1 MLIALGALACSSESP
16 CQPIGKAPVI
26 VTVTDAANGAQI
38 CDALVTIKSS
48 ESSQRF
54 ASCPYSGGIG
64 PAPYTVTVEKAGY
77 ATSTVNDIQVP
88 RSDNGCPAQTHVAV
102 KLDST
107 T

>member
-1 MLIALGALACSSESP
+1 M
-16 CQPIGKAPVI
+16 

-48 ESSQRF
+48 DSSQSF
-54 ASCPYSGGIG
+54 SSCPYSGGTG
-64 PAPYTVTVEKAGY
+64 PAPYSVTVEKAGY
-77 ATSTVNDIQVP
+77 ASATVKDIQVRP
-88 RSDNGCPAQTHVAV
+88 PDNGCPAQTNVAV